1 MRTKGFTLAE
11 VLITLGIIG
20 IVAAMTLPIL
30 IQKHQEKVTVT
41 KVKEAYSIISQAY
54 FRASEDKGGDLSTWD
69 CIQMPSNKGGA
80 CVADEFKKFLEI
92 IEDRQETPTDSITYT
107 LNKQVISGNVY
118 YKNLYSLTL
127 KNGFILNFLSSYN
140 GCRTYETWNVAE
152 REKYACGIYVDI
164 NGKKE
169 PNALGRDTFV
179 FKIHKNTVSPYGNA
193 TEPYYKFPGLCN
205 IKANN
210 DFWDGGV
217 NGVACAGWIIASGN
231 MDYLHCND
239 LSYKGKNKCK

>member
-20 IVAAMTLPIL
+20 IVAAITLPIL

-41 KVKEAYSIISQAY
+41 KVKEAYSILSQAY
-54 FRASEDKGGDLSTWD
+54 FRASEANGGDISTWH
-69 CIQMPSNKGGA
+69 CTSLPISKQGL
-80 CVADEFKKFLEI
+80 CVMEEFEKFLKVTSSKK
-92 IEDRQETPTDSITYT
+92 DKSDSVPYSLNMAQNDNAYYNNLQSIT
-107 LNKQVISGNVY
+107 LE
-118 YKNLYSLTL
+118 
-127 KNGFILNFLSSYN
+127 NGFIIKFHFGEWSCN
-140 GCRTYETWNVAE
+140 TYENWDVAE
-152 REKYACGIYVDI
+152 IEKFSCGIYVDI
-164 NGKKE
+164 NGEKE

-193 TEPYYKFPGLCN
+193 TEPYYKFPGLCS
-205 IKANN
+205 ISREN

-231 MDYLHCND
+231 MDYLHCSD
-239 LSYKGKNKCK
+239 LSYKGKTKCK